1 MAIMLSVKNILVF
14 ATLIF
19 SHSTLGNVNC
29 DKENVI
35 LKTQG
40 EIDSFQLDYGIC
52 DVLLGSLTIRESVD
66 DDIKDLLGLNGL
78 KIIKG
83 SLVIESNNSLKSLEG
98 LDSLVSI
105 GSNLT
110 IFSNSNLS
118 DINSLSNLI
127 RVTGTLLIDS
137 NDALN
142 SSAGIGNLK
151 QVGKLQIRNNDA
163 LDEITS
169 FSNLYGITELDIYN
183 NDALSTLS
191 AFENLV
197 NVSGDVRLQ
206 DNRILS
212 DLTEFKTLSFIGGG
226 LEINNNSS
234 LSSLTGLEGVISI
247 SGNLKIL
254 SNSQLDDCEALV
266 LLLGWPYNPSEGSV
280 GGSIVIT
287 GNKSGCRSSDDILA
301 NSSYEGP
308 EKYTIHTSSCK
319 ATKPAN
325 SAALQSKEA
334 GLTNT
339 DDFSIDIICPVLR
352 APINR
357 ALNSSEVLIDIELQA
372 MSKDSTVAKL
382 SCEIIQ
388 SHGETLKPMEI
399 NLGSNIPASLEW
411 KKLLPTNKITG
422 YLTKCSLP
430 PNTSITSIKI
440 QASFGSQVNHAVSTP
455 DITDKIFKNA
465 SLDCASYANN
475 YTGTALDQGRGK
487 YFSSNISITADN
499 DKCVIDTNGIP
510 NHKFNDSGRNFVH
523 NVNTVNRSF
532 SFSRNPMLLNSV
544 TQLSQ
549 RKWDAIMLNGVTVD
563 LLSAGCYRPND
574 AKADDLG
581 NVQSGCLFNEEKWL
595 LDPLFESNDFGT
607 DSHNAHAQPDGTY
620 HYHGNPFSM
629 FENESSNQ
637 ESPIIG
643 FAADGFPISGSFF
656 LDNGIARKALSSY
669 RLKNE
674 GGSRPSR
681 DDTNPGGNYD
691 GTYIQDYEYIKDS
704 GDLDECNGMVV
715 NGSYRYYVTE
725 TYPWILG
732 CFRGE
737 IDDSFEK

>member
-1 MAIMLSVKNILVF
+1 MLSVRNIVVS
-14 ATLIF
+14 AALIF
-19 SHSTLGNVNC
+19 SHCALGDVNC
-29 DKENVI
+29 KKETVI
-35 LKTQG
+35 LKTQS

-66 DDIKDLLGLNGL
+66 NNIQDLLGLNGL

-83 SLVIESNNSLKSLEG
+83 SLVIESNNSLESLKG
-98 LDSLVSI
+98 LESLVTI

-118 DINSLSNLI
+118 NISSLSNLI
-127 RVTGTLLIDS
+127 RVSDTLLIDS

-142 SSAGIGNLK
+142 SSAGVENLK
-151 QVGKLQIRNNDA
+151 QLGKLQIRNNDN
-163 LDEITS
+163 LDEIKS
-169 FSNLYGITELDIYN
+169 FFSLYGITELDIYN
-183 NDALSTLS
+183 NDALSSVS

-197 NVSGDVRLQ
+197 NISGDVRLQ

-212 DLTEFKTLSFIGGG
+212 DLTKLKTLSFIGGG
-226 LEINNNSS
+226 LEINNNPS
-234 LSSLTGLEGVISI
+234 LSSLTGLEGIISI

-254 SNSQLDDCEALV
+254 SNSQLKDCESLV

-280 GGSIVIT
+280 DGIVEIT
-287 GNKSGCRSSDDILA
+287 DNKSGCSSSNDILA

-319 ATKPAN
+319 TVNPA
-325 SAALQSKEA
+325 SSRALQSKEA

-339 DDFSIDIICPVLR
+339 DDSLIDIICPVLHV
-352 APINR
+352 PINH
-357 ALNSSEVLIDIELQA
+357 ALDSSEVLLDVALQA
-372 MSKDSTVAKL
+372 LSNDSTVNKL
-382 SCEIIQ
+382 SCELMP
-388 SHGETLKPMEI
+388 SHGGTLKPKEI
-399 NLGSNIPASLEW
+399 DLEPNTPVSLEW
-411 KKLLPTNKITG
+411 KKLLPINKITH
-422 YLTKCSLP
+422 YSTRCSLP
-430 PNTSITSIKI
+430 PNTLITSIKI
-440 QASFGSQVNHAVSTP
+440 QASFGSQVNHSVSTP

-465 SLDCASYANN
+465 SLDCASYTNN
-475 YTGTALDQGRGK
+475 YTGIAFDQGRSK
-487 YFSSNISITADN
+487 YFSSSISITADD

-510 NHKFNDSGRNFVH
+510 NHKFNDSGINFVN
-523 NVNTVNRSF
+523 NVNVVNRIF
-532 SFSRNPMLLNSV
+532 SFSRKPTPLDSV

-549 RKWDAIMLNGVTVD
+549 SKWDAVMLNGVTVD

-574 AKADDLG
+574 NKADNSG

-595 LDPLFESNDFGT
+595 LDPLFESNNFGT

-656 LDNGIARKALSSY
+656 SDNGIARKAVSSY
-669 RLKNE
+669 RLKN
-674 GGSRPSR
+674 GGESRPGP
-681 DDTNPGGNYD
+681 DDTNPGGDYD
-691 GTYIQDYEYIKDS
+691 GTYIQDYEYIEGS

-732 CFRGE
+732 CFRGS

>member
-1 MAIMLSVKNILVF
+1 MLSVKNILVF

-19 SHSTLGNVNC
+19 SHSAIANVNC
-29 DKENVI
+29 DKETVI
-35 LKTQG
+35 LKTQS

-66 DDIKDLLGLNGL
+66 NNIKDLLGINGL

-83 SLVIESNNSLKSLEG
+83 SLVIESNNSLKTLKGLE
-98 LDSLVSI
+98 SLVTI

-110 IFSNSNLS
+110 IFSNSSLS

-127 RVTGTLLIDS
+127 RVRGTLLIDS

-142 SSAGIGNLK
+142 SSAGIENLK
-151 QVGKLQIRNNDA
+151 QIGKLQIRNNDT
-163 LDEITS
+163 LDEISS

-183 NDALSTLS
+183 NDALSSLS
-191 AFENLV
+191 GFENLV

-206 DNRILS
+206 DNRVLS
-212 DLTEFKTLSFIGGG
+212 DITEFKTLSFIGGG

-247 SGNLKIL
+247 SGNLKIT
-254 SNSQLDDCEALV
+254 SNSQLNDCEALV
-266 LLLGWPYNPSEGSV
+266 LLLGWPYIPSEDSV
-280 GGSIVIT
+280 GGSIEIT
-287 GNKSGCRSSDDILA
+287 DNKSGCSSNNDILA

-319 ATKPAN
+319 AANPA
-325 SAALQSKEA
+325 SSSALQSKEA
-334 GLTNT
+334 GLSNT
-339 DDFSIDIICPVLR
+339 DDSSIDIICPVLR
-352 APINR
+352 APINHD
-357 ALNSSEVLIDIELQA
+357 LDSSEVLLDIALQA
-372 MSKDSTVAKL
+372 MSKDSTVSKL
-382 SCEIIQ
+382 SCELTQ
-388 SHGETLKPMEI
+388 SHGDTLKPKEI
-399 NLGSNIPASLEW
+399 NLEPNTLASLEW
-411 KKLLPTNKITG
+411 KKLLPINKTSD
-422 YLTKCSLP
+422 YLTRCSLP
-430 PNTSITSIKI
+430 PNTLITSIKI
-440 QASFGSQVNHAVSTP
+440 QASFGSQANHAVSTP
-455 DITDKIFKNA
+455 NITDKIFKNT

-475 YTGTALDQGRGK
+475 YTGIAFDQGRSK
-487 YFSSNISITADN
+487 YFSSSISITAND

-510 NHKFNDSGRNFVH
+510 NHEFNDSGINFVN

-532 SFSRNPMLLNSV
+532 SFSRKPMLLDSV

-549 RKWDAIMLNGVTVD
+549 SKWDAIMLNGVTVD

-574 AKADDLG
+574 TKADSLG

-595 LDPLFESNDFGT
+595 LDPLFESNNFET

-620 HYHGNPFSM
+620 HYHGNPLSM

-674 GGSRPSR
+674 GGSRLGR

-691 GTYIQDYEYIKDS
+691 GTYIQDYEYIEDS

-732 CFRGE
+732 CFRGD

>member
-1 MAIMLSVKNILVF
+1 MLSVKNILVS

-19 SHSTLGNVNC
+19 SHCALGDVNC
-29 DKENVI
+29 AKETVI
-35 LKTQG
+35 LKTQND
-40 EIDSFQLDYGIC
+40 IDSFQLDYGIC

-66 DDIKDLLGLNGL
+66 NNIKDLLGLNGL

-83 SLVIESNNSLKSLEG
+83 SLVIESNNSLKTLKGLE
-98 LDSLVSI
+98 SLVTI

-110 IFSNSNLS
+110 IFSNSSLS

-127 RVTGTLLIDS
+127 RVTGTLLVDS

-142 SSAGIGNLK
+142 SSAGIENLK
-151 QVGKLQIRNNDA
+151 QLGKLQIRNNDI
-163 LDEITS
+163 LDEISS

-191 AFENLV
+191 ALENLV

-234 LSSLTGLEGVISI
+234 LSSLAGLEGVISI
-247 SGNLKIL
+247 SESLKIL
-254 SNSQLDDCEALV
+254 SNSQLNDCEALV
-266 LLLGWPYNPSEGSV
+266 LLLGWPGNPSEGSV
-280 GGSIVIT
+280 GGSIEIT
-287 GNKSGCRSSDDILA
+287 DNKSGCSSSNDILA

-319 ATKPAN
+319 AAN
-325 SAALQSKEA
+325 PGSSSALQSKED

-339 DDFSIDIICPVLR
+339 DDSSIDIICPVLR
-352 APINR
+352 VPINH
-357 ALNSSEVLIDIELQA
+357 ALDSSEVLLDIALQA
-372 MSKDSTVAKL
+372 MSKDSTVNKL
-382 SCEIIQ
+382 SCELTQ
-388 SHGETLKPMEI
+388 SHGDTLKPREI
-399 NLGSNIPASLEW
+399 DLEPNTPLSLEW
-411 KKLLPTNKITG
+411 KKLLPINKITD
-422 YLTKCSLP
+422 YLTRCSLP
-430 PNTSITSIKI
+430 PSTLITSIKI
-440 QASFGSQVNHAVSTP
+440 QASFGSQTNHSVSIP

-475 YTGTALDQGRGK
+475 YTGTALDQGRSK
-487 YFSSNISITADN
+487 YFSSSISITADD

-510 NHKFNDSGRNFVH
+510 NHKFNDSGINFVN
-523 NVNTVNRSF
+523 NVNAVNRSF
-532 SFSRNPMLLNSV
+532 SFSRKPMLLDSV

-549 RKWDAIMLNGVTVD
+549 SKWDAVMLNGVTVD

-574 AKADDLG
+574 TKADSSG

-595 LDPLFESNDFGT
+595 LDPLFESNNFGT

-620 HYHGNPFSM
+620 HYHGNPLSM

-656 LDNGIARKALSSY
+656 LENGIARKALSSY

-674 GGSRPSR
+674 GGSRPGR
-681 DDTNPGGNYD
+681 DDTNTGGNFD
-691 GTYIQDYEYIKDS
+691 GTYIQDYEYIEDS

-715 NGSYRYYVTE
+715 NGSYRYYITE

-732 CFRGE
+732 CFRGG
-737 IDDSFEK
+737 IGDSFDK